1 MRKLG
6 LKDQNKNTKV
16 YISGKITGL
25 VNYKYYF
32 KEAELYLRSLGYRK
46 IVNPVKVSES
56 LAKKLK
62 VNLQDIEYTTFMNV
76 DIKLLCDCDI
86 VYLLKN
92 WEDSDGA
99 KLEKLIAEKLNIRII
114 KGK

>member
-1 MRKLG
+1 
-6 LKDQNKNTKV
+6 
-16 YISGKITGL
+16 
-25 VNYKYYF
+25 
-32 KEAELYLRSLGYRK
+32 
-46 IVNPVKVSES
+46 
-56 LAKKLK
+56 
-62 VNLQDIEYTTFMNV
+62 MNV